1 MHSKIFQVSTEP
13 IEKDARLS
21 PIELYDNCGDFA
33 DYIGDEYHGDE
44 RLAKIQFLA
53 KEFPDIFNIDGEVL
67 IYKGLGNFVNDW
79 IGSIREAAQNL
90 TEENIFND
98 GNLYRVRHIVEDTH
112 YRIFT
117 RFYINNWNCCP
128 DPFGEFIGWL
138 SRLDVGTRIY
148 VGSVIDYH
156 F

>member
-53 KEFPDIFNIDGEVL
+53 KEFPDIFDIDGEVL

-90 TEENIFND
+90 TEGNIFND

-117 RFYINNWNCCP
+117 RFYINNWNCYP
-128 DPFGEFIGWL
+128 DSFGEFIGWL